1 MRARTGQPAGPE
13 MARTEDVE
21 TGPTGSRFRLRIL
34 IPHGNP
40 PAVIVYYHGG
50 GWVLGEPADVEPLG
64 RALARRSGCAVVLVD
79 YRLAPEHPHPA
90 AVDDACAA
98 LRWAAA
104 HRAEIAG
111 RDVPVIVA
119 GDSAGGNLAA
129 VAAQRARDDGAPPL
143 ALQILVY
150 PATDCD
156 LETRSYRAPE
166 NQLLLS
172 RDLMIRFWD
181 SYLPDTA
188 SRTAPTAS
196 PLRAADLSGLAPAE
210 IITAEYDVLRDEGE
224 AYAER
229 LREAGVPV
237 GLRRFEG
244 QMHGFFTMT
253 GLLPGSDRA
262 LDHIVERIHARLSQR
277 TIRTAGTPPRSRLHS
292 PTATATTEGG
302 HSDVR

>member
-1 MRARTGQPAGPE
+1 

-21 TGPTGSRFRLRIL
+21 TGPEGSRFRLRLL
-34 IPHGNP
+34 IPEGNP

-50 GWVLGEPADVEPLG
+50 GWVLGDLADVEPLG
-64 RALARRSGCAVVLVD
+64 RTLAARSGCAVVLVD
-79 YRLAPEHPHPA
+79 YRLAPEHRHPA
-90 AVDDACAA
+90 AVDDACEA
-98 LRWAAA
+98 LRWAAD

-111 RDVPVIVA
+111 GDVPLIVA

-129 VAAQRARDDGAPPL
+129 VAAQRARDDGAPAL
-143 ALQILVY
+143 ALQILVC

-156 LETRSYRAPE
+156 LETPSYHAPE

-181 SYLPDTA
+181 HYLPDAA
-188 SRTAPTAS
+188 SRTAPAAS

-229 LREAGVPV
+229 LREAGVEV
-237 GLRRFEG
+237 ELRRFEG
-244 QMHGFFTMT
+244 QAHGFFTMT
-253 GLLPGSDRA
+253 GLLPASDRA
-262 LDHIVERIHARLSQR
+262 LDHIVERIRVRLHRARLPR
-277 TIRTAGTPPRSRLHS
+277 VRPPRVRPHG
-292 PTATATTEGG
+292 PATAAVAGG
-302 HSDVR
+302 RSTDVR